1 MAKKKKIPESG
12 KQVKAVVK
20 PSRLFVRV
28 YENNEKKPTQTVT
41 IPLGVLKLARNFIP
55 NRAKAALEKEG
66 IDLDQIM
73 ELANQQEAPGVL
85 FEVDDH
91 KKKRKVVVSIE

>member
-1 MAKKKKIPESG
+1 MAQKKQPPKSG
-12 KQVKAVVK
+12 KLVKSVTK
-20 PSRLFVRV
+20 PSGLFIRV
-28 YENNEKKPTQTVT
+28 FENNEKNPAQTVT
-41 IPLGVLKLARNFIP
+41 IPLGVLKFARNFIP

-73 ELANQQEAPGVL
+73 ELVDQQKAPGVL
-85 FEVDDH
+85 LNAEDH